1 MTGTRKPRSDRVAL
15 VCGASAGVGRATV
28 REFARRGYMVGL
40 VARGSEGL
48 EAAAGEARAAGTLA
62 VVAEADV
69 ADPAA
74 VEEAAERVESELG
87 PIDVWVNAPLVSVI
101 ARFTDVSPEEF
112 HRVTDVCYHGYVHG
126 TRAALDRMLPR
137 DTGVVVQVGS
147 ALAYRGIPLQA
158 AYCAAKHAVR
168 GFDDSVR
175 AELAGQ
181 GSNVRITE
189 VHLPAVNTPQFSW
202 VRSRVGSPTRPVPPV
217 YQPEVAAR
225 AIVWA
230 AEHPRRRSTWVG
242 ASTIATALGQRL
254 APRLLDRRLGDTGA
268 ESQMREDEGS
278 PPREDNLFR
287 PLDEDRDYGAH
298 GVFDDEARARSLQQ
312 ELNQRRLGVAAVV
325 AGVCVTAA
333 AGYTALRGRRGA
345 HASHGPRW
353 RTRPGRSK
361 RGGGAWLSTIPRWTR
376 SGTTSTPW

>member
-1 MTGTRKPRSDRVAL
+1 MTGTRKPRTDRVAV
-15 VCGASAGVGRATV
+15 VCGASAGVGRATA

-40 VARGSEGL
+40 IARGREGL
-48 EAAAGEARAAGTLA
+48 AAAAREARAAGTLA
-62 VVAEADV
+62 VTAEADV

-74 VEEAAERVESELG
+74 VEEAAERIEAELG
-87 PIDVWVNAPLVSVI
+87 PIDVWVNSTLLSVI
-101 ARFTDVSPEEF
+101 APFTEVTPEEY

-126 TRAALDRMLPR
+126 TRTALDRMLPR
-137 DTGVVVQVGS
+137 DSGVIVQVGS

-158 AYCAAKHAVR
+158 AYCGAKHAIR
-168 GFDDSVR
+168 GFDDSLR
-175 AELAGQ
+175 AELAGD
-181 GSNVRITE
+181 GSRVRVTE

-254 APRLLDRRLGDTGA
+254 APRLLDRRLGATGA
-268 ESQMREDEGS
+268 ESQVREDEGS

-287 PLDEDRDYGAH
+287 PLDDDRDYGAH

-312 ELNQRRLGVAAVV
+312 ELNQRRLGVAAVAAGACV
-325 AGVCVTAA
+325 AAA
-333 AGYTALRGRRGA
+333 AGYSAVRASRGTRGSQRLRWSRRSRW
-345 HASHGPRW
+345 SHR
-353 RTRPGRSK
+353 
-361 RGGGAWLSTIPRWTR
+361 
-376 SGTTSTPW
+376 